1 MILFTYLK
9 IILLQ
14 YFQFSAKINC
24 IQIDPKGVSNAR
36 PSKIELRPVNPKENT
51 YPNSSKNVFESTYPK
66 ATWVDPL
73 LKHFFEEKMY
83 QIAK

>member
-1 MILFTYLK
+1 MGSMILFTYLK

-51 YPNSSKNVFESTYPK
+51 
-66 ATWVDPL
+66 
-73 LKHFFEEKMY
+73 
-83 QIAK
+83 